1 MGKILCT
8 LPITFELTAVEIA
21 AVYENRWQIETFF
34 NPNRYRNP
42 LLTSLEI
49 MTMQLKHKP
58 KPLLKKK
65 HPLLFKLNLKCST
78 SKLHS
83 YKLSFFVRLSDNNNY

>member
-34 NPNRYRNP
+34 NPDSYRKP

-58 KPLLKKK
+58 KPLPKKITPPAFQIK
-65 HPLLFKLNLKCST
+65 FEM
-78 SKLHS
+78 
-83 YKLSFFVRLSDNNNY
+83 